1 MLRPAGG
8 VLLCLLASASNCCD
22 QSSAESSEASTA
34 SPAAAQSGSREHS
47 SASILAELPAWKFE
61 SAFELLEVPE
71 PSGLCYHP
79 GRNTLFIVD
88 DGCFGR
94 RSAIFEIDLQANVLA
109 KAELCAGVEGIA
121 YCDLEGVCYCE
132 ADGMLYVCDENGERV
147 FIVNPEGLELVGWF
161 QVSRFFEGKEVLRA
175 RGNGF
180 EGIEYIPVD
189 AARSGLREPYKP
201 GGGYFLLLNQDDPHC
216 VVRIDLEDIDLSPD
230 AAPVPLSGFWEIA
243 SINAGETRLDEP
255 GLPELLSST
264 VKSGALHATGA
275 PTAAD
280 VFVVSVPTPM
290 GDGNRPIMDYVRS
303 ASEAVGKVLRH
314 SDLVILES
322 TVPPGTTDGLVRE
335 TLEAA
340 SGLRAGDGFGLAHCP
355 ERVLPGQIMREIVE
369 NDRIVGASD
378 KRARE
383 RASDLYRSFVTGEIY
398 ETDALTAELTKLSE
412 NIYRDV
418 NIALA
423 NELAMMCEELGA

>member
-243 SINAGETRLDEP
+243 SINAGELHYDQQAGELWVVHSWMNVMEMLDIETMEVLRWEVIPGSAQEAVAIDGQGRLWIGAD
-255 GLPELLSST
+255 
-264 VKSGALHATGA
+264 SGGIA
-275 PTAAD
+275 
-280 VFVVSVPTPM
+280 
-290 GDGNRPIMDYVRS
+290 RYVR
-303 ASEAVGKVLRH
+303 EQP
-314 SDLVILES
+314 D
-322 TVPPGTTDGLVRE
+322 
-335 TLEAA
+335 
-340 SGLRAGDGFGLAHCP
+340 
-355 ERVLPGQIMREIVE
+355 
-369 NDRIVGASD
+369 
-378 KRARE
+378 
-383 RASDLYRSFVTGEIY
+383 
-398 ETDALTAELTKLSE
+398 
-412 NIYRDV
+412 
-418 NIALA
+418 
-423 NELAMMCEELGA
+423 